1 MHWNILKI
9 GAVQFFL
16 VVSSMLAAAASSV
29 KLPEWAVNLKD
40 GEYLG
45 VSFPGG
51 GQRQAEVM
59 ALMAMCKVEYVHS
72 GFRIVVNRQISYD
85 VKNVELLSS
94 GETVVILTDGESV
107 SRRVRMVKEFY
118 RMYCGD
124 DPSNFTA
131 KGELI
136 MTVDEECELH
146 MSTYKI
152 DGNYNL
158 ACRWTDYRE
167 MDSGVWI
174 HDDEKGTVNQNLC
187 LLTKWS
193 RQVCCLLP
201 LFRSRKTSRSF
212 RSWHQFIPH
221 GGTG

>member
-1 MHWNILKI
+1 
-9 GAVQFFL
+9 
-16 VVSSMLAAAASSV
+16 
-29 KLPEWAVNLKD
+29 
-40 GEYLG
+40 
-45 VSFPGG
+45 
-51 GQRQAEVM
+51 M